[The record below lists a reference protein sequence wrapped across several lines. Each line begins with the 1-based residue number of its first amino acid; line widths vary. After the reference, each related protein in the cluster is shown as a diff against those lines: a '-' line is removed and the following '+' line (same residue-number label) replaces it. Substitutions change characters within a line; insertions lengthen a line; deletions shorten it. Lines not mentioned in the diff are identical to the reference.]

1 MAKKSNSMEIQ
12 GIFNELKETAKE
24 TVIEDTKIIEDA
36 PIQEVKNEK
45 KKNRSF
51 MLPESTIKKL
61 KELNFILDK
70 DLSSIVTDAVE
81 LYYNQ
86 NKDKIEE
93 TLK

>member
-1 MAKKSNSMEIQ
+1 MAKNNNINSNIM
-12 GIFNELKETAKE
+12 GVLNELKETPSNMNDINIKE
-24 TVIEDTKIIEDA
+24 
-36 PIQEVKNEK
+36 EVTIKEEK

-70 DLSSIVTDAVE
+70 DLSSIVTDAIEV
-81 LYYNQ
+81 YYEQ
-86 NKDKIEE
+86 NKEVIEK

>member
-1 MAKKSNSMEIQ
+1 VAKKNTNVDATIK
-12 GIFNELKETAKE
+12 GVLNGLKETAKKTTPIIDISKTE
-24 TVIEDTKIIEDA
+24 EIITKE
-36 PIQEVKNEK
+36 EK

-70 DLSSIVTDAVE
+70 DLSSIVTEAVE

>member
-1 MAKKSNSMEIQ
+1 M
-12 GIFNELKETAKE
+12 GVLNELKETPSNMNDINIKE
-24 TVIEDTKIIEDA
+24 
-36 PIQEVKNEK
+36 EVTIKEEK

-70 DLSSIVTDAVE
+70 DLSSIVTDAIEV
-81 LYYNQ
+81 YYEQ
-86 NKDKIEE
+86 NKEVIEK